1 MDFHLKLMKFSRERH
16 YGADYKPSKFEWN
29 RRRGSRDA
37 LGQIFAFFSSQ
48 RSKLDEAG
56 LLDANAVV
64 AGVVGR
70 SPRCWEVTAG
80 VDERLE
86 LRCGCTW
93 CH

>member
-1 MDFHLKLMKFSRERH
+1 MARTTNPPNLNGI
-16 YGADYKPSKFEWN
+16 GAGVPEMPLVKYSH
-29 RRRGSRDA
+29 
-37 LGQIFAFFSSQ
+37 FFSSQ

-56 LLDANAVV
+56 LLDANAVF

-93 CH
+93 RH